1 MQDGGSLA
9 WCTLLSQ
16 GLFIPVS
23 CWLILVKLHTFSII
37 LKMLATHFT
46 NQFQASYSL
55 WTILFNT
62 FKNQKTLILMRLCS
76 LFTSSRY
83 VAGQIE

>member
-23 CWLILVKLHTFSII
+23 CWLILVKLYTFSII

-55 WTILFNT
+55 WTILSDT
-62 FKNQKTLILMRLCS
+62 FKNQGHKLTRGFVPS
-76 LFTSSRY
+76 LQVR